1 MKEIAL
7 AELGEIV
14 RIRDESTYR
23 GVPEPRIHTK
33 LNDFPSYGEQMI
45 KFCEDIGFT
54 LMPWQQWLAHHSLK
68 YKPDGRWAHPIV
80 CLLVGRQN
88 GKSTFMALNILFRIY
103 VLKEKLQVHTAHKLT
118 TSAELFYKI
127 YGIIEQN
134 PRLAAEFTKK
144 LESKGFQELQFTEG
158 RRYIVRANNSA
169 GRGIAAP
176 NCVHMDEVRDFK
188 DEDVWSALRYTQM
201 ASPNPQ
207 TFIYTSA
214 GDQHSIVLN
223 RLKERAYAA
232 IYGAIDDIGWFE
244 YSAPIDIKFDN
255 SSNFWL
261 GVSQANPSLGLT
273 IHPDNIRAVL
283 NDPEDIVRTE
293 VLTQWVNVI
302 NPVISASQ
310 WESCKVDGLRLNPE
324 SDTWLAI
331 DLSPSRKE
339 AALVA
344 SQRLEGDKFQV
355 ILLQTWHNPAN
366 LDDKAMA
373 NDVAEWVRKYP
384 VQLVA
389 YSAKTAS
396 AVAARLAPAGI
407 RVEPIDGL
415 DYAQS
420 CDELLGAIS
429 SQRLAHSGQEELTK
443 QCLSAVKLPFG
454 DGGWVMGRKVSNTT
468 ICGAIASALATHYAT
483 MAESGVDIQIV

>member
-1 MKEIAL
+1 
-7 AELGEIV
+7 
-14 RIRDESTYR
+14 
-23 GVPEPRIHTK
+23 
-33 LNDFPSYGEQMI
+33 
-45 KFCEDIGFT
+45 
-54 LMPWQQWLAHHSLK
+54 
-68 YKPDGRWAHPIV
+68 
-80 CLLVGRQN
+80 
-88 GKSTFMALNILFRIY
+88 MALNILFRIY

-127 YGIIEQN
+127 YGIIEQT

-176 NCVHMDEVRDFK
+176 ECIHLDEVRDYK

-201 ASPNPQ
+201 ASQNPQ

-223 RLKERAYAA
+223 KLRERALAA
-232 IYGAIDDIGWFE
+232 MHGATDDIGWFE
-244 YSAPIDIKFDN
+244 YSAPQDLKFDN
-255 SSNFWL
+255 SPDFWY
-261 GVSQANPSLGLT
+261 GVAQANPSLGYT

-283 NDPEDIVRTE
+283 NDPESIVRTE
-293 VLTQWVNVI
+293 VLTQWVDTI
-302 NPVISASQ
+302 NPVINPSQ
-310 WESCKVDGLRLNPE
+310 WAACEVEGLRLNPE

-331 DLSPSRKE
+331 DLSPDRKQ

-344 SQRLEGDKFQV
+344 SQKLEGDDFQV
-355 ILLQTWHNPAN
+355 ILLQTWHNPSN
-366 LDDKAMA
+366 LDDKSLA
-373 NDVAEWVRKYP
+373 NDVADWVRKYP

-389 YSAKTAS
+389 YSARTAS
-396 AVAARLAPAGI
+396 AVAARLVPAGI
-407 RVEPIDGL
+407 RTEPIDGL

-429 SQRLAHSGQEELTK
+429 SQRLAHSGQEELTR
-443 QCLSAVKLPFG
+443 QCLAAVKLPFG
-454 DGGWVMGRKVSNTT
+454 DGGWVMGRKVSNAV
-468 ICGAIASALATHYAT
+468 ICGAIASAMATHFAT
-483 MAESGVDIQIV
+483 KSNEGLDIAIL

>member
-1 MKEIAL
+1 MKQIAL
-7 AELGEIV
+7 AQLGEIA
-14 RIRDESTYR
+14 RIRDESTIR

-33 LNDFPSYGEQMI
+33 LNDYPSYGEQMI
-45 KFCEDIGFT
+45 KFCEEIGFE

-127 YGIIEQN
+127 YAIVEQN

-188 DEDVWSALRYTQM
+188 DDDVWSALRYTQM
-201 ASPNPQ
+201 SSPNPQ

-223 RLKERAYAA
+223 RLRERAYAA
-232 IYGAIDDIGWFE
+232 IYGGTDDIGWFE
-244 YSAPIDIKFDN
+244 YSASSDIKFDN
-255 SSNFWL
+255 SPNFWL
-261 GVSQANPSLGLT
+261 GVSQANPSLGIT

-283 NDPEDIVRTE
+283 SDPEDIVRTE

-302 NPVISASQ
+302 NPVISPSQ
-310 WESCKVDGLRLNPE
+310 WESCKVEGLRLDPE
-324 SDTWLAI
+324 VDTWLAI

-389 YSAKTAS
+389 YSARTAS

-420 CDELLGAIS
+420 CDELLGSIS

-443 QCLSAVKLPFG
+443 QCLSAVRLPFG

-483 MAESGVDIQIV
+483 MTESGVDIQIV